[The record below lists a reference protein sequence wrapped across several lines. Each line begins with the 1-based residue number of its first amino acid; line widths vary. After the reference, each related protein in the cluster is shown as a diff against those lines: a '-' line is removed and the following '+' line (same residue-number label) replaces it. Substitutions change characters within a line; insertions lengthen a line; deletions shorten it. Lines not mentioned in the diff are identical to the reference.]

1 MPEGS
6 HGEVTCE
13 ERRVSVRAPAA
24 ALDAALF
31 QTSESGVTSSE
42 HQRVTSRVQT
52 RERIHRTQERSPE
65 NETDPTGA
73 RRSPDDQRSASRV
86 SCPKALS
93 LGELINREAHTR
105 HTVRTYS

>member
-31 QTSESGVTSSE
+31 QTSESGVTSSD
-42 HQRVTSRVQT
+42 
-52 RERIHRTQERSPE
+52 I
-65 NETDPTGA
+65 
-73 RRSPDDQRSASRV
+73 
-86 SCPKALS
+86 
-93 LGELINREAHTR
+93 
-105 HTVRTYS
+105 